1 MSTTDCSLAV
11 GVQGVNTEARPSL
24 GTKAAQALL
33 RFTLRTGVRGCLVA
47 AAVGRRLVRRGP
59 PTERGHMLLTATF
72 YSDNWIKAH
81 LVPLATSSRCD
92 RITVVATTKV
102 PDIPKVEGV
111 YPPSWMLRTVG
122 EVPARLLMFMW
133 VAATRRPDW
142 VAGVHLLFNG
152 LVAYVLANVVGARS
166 LYFCVGGPGEV
177 VGGGIGG
184 ENRMFGKLREPDPV
198 LERKL
203 IDVVA
208 AFDLTITM
216 GHGAARFF
224 RTHGVQTP
232 VEVVPGGFDSD
243 RFSVGS
249 AERDID
255 CVLVARL
262 AAVKRIDTF
271 LEAFRRV
278 VDRRPSAKAVICGDG
293 ELRTELTARATALG
307 LDQAVQFVGLQTN
320 VIPWLQRSRVFVLTS
335 RTEGVALSLIEAM
348 LCGAVPVVSDVGDLG
363 DMVRH
368 GENGYLVAN
377 RQPDQFAGFIQD
389 VLDRP
394 ERRRAFSAAARETAA
409 ALSIERVATTWD
421 AILRPGHAGV

>member
-1 MSTTDCSLAV
+1 MSTSDCSLTV
-11 GVQGVNTEARPSL
+11 GVPRVTREARPGL
-24 GTKAAQALL
+24 GTKTAQAVL
-33 RFTLRTGVRGCLVA
+33 RLTLRAGVRACLMLA
-47 AAVGRRLVRRGP
+47 AAGRRLVGRRP
-59 PTERGHMLLTATF
+59 PADRGHLLLTATF

-81 LVPLATSSRCD
+81 LVPLATSSRCG
-92 RITVVATTKV
+92 RITVVATTRV

-111 YPPSWMLRTVG
+111 YPPAWLLRAVG
-122 EVPARLLMFMW
+122 EVPARLLVFTW
-133 VAATRRPDW
+133 VAVTRRPDW
-142 VAGVHLLFNG
+142 VAGVHLLVNG
-152 LVAYVLANVVGARS
+152 LVAYVLAHIVGARS

-184 ENRMFGKLREPDPV
+184 ENRMFGKLREPDPI

-203 IDVVA
+203 LDVVA

-224 RTHGVQTP
+224 RTHGVQAP
-232 VEVVPGGFDSD
+232 VEVVPGGFDSE
-243 RFSVGS
+243 RFSVGCRD
-249 AERDID
+249 RDID

-278 VDRRPSAKAVICGDG
+278 LDQRPSARAVVCGDG
-293 ELRTELTARATALG
+293 ELRAELTAKAHALG
-307 LDQAVQFVGLQTN
+307 LGTSVEFVGLQTD

-368 GENGYLVAN
+368 GENGYLVADRN
-377 RQPDQFAGFIQD
+377 PDQFAAFIQD
-389 VLDRP
+389 VLD
-394 ERRRAFSAAARETAA
+394 RRRAFSAAARETAA
-409 ALSIERVATTWD
+409 VLSIDRVATAWD
-421 AILRPGHAGV
+421 AILSSEHAGV